1 MPLTNGNVAE
11 NGEVSKPLV
20 EGGIEMSNME
30 TAADKRTRF
39 QVNKVNADN
48 KDIQI
53 SVEDDDDDR
62 DGADEEN
69 LIAGSDRAKL
79 NSDTAHSSDTK
90 YGKSFR

>member
-1 MPLTNGNVAE
+1 MPLTNGVTE
-11 NGEVSKPLV
+11 NGEVNKPLMDD
-20 EGGIEMSNME
+20 GIEMSNMDNA
-30 TAADKRTRF
+30 TDKRTRF

-53 SVEDDDDDR
+53 SVEDDDEEGDAADD
-62 DGADEEN
+62 N
-69 LIAGSDRAKL
+69 LLTGNDKARL